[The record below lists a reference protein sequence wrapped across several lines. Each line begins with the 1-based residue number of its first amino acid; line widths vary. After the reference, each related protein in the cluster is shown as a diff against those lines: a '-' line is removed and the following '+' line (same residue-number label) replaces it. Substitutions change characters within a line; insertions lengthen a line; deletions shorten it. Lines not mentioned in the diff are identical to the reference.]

1 MTIDIK
7 TITDRTT
14 WIAFRAEWRADYRNA
29 SDDIK
34 AVKRDMRRLVA
45 DRRSGTRAADVIDAR
60 MSSNQYDREMG
71 RREANRL
78 MKRLEEAKKHRDA
91 LLASGRSKA
100 AEAA

>member
-29 SDDIK
+29 SDDIR

-45 DRRSGTRAADVIDAR
+45 ERRSGARSDEDVDTR
-60 MSSNQYDREMG
+60 MSSNQFDREMG

-78 MKRLEEAKKHRDA
+78 MKRLEEAKRHRDA
-91 LLASGRSKA
+91 LLASRDSTA
-100 AEAA
+100 SEAA